1 MNALRSFY
9 DADRTEDFEQPTA
22 FQTERNQ
29 NEVYCGVCGDTFF
42 VDDLVFEQISRAVE
56 NTMENPFVCEDC
68 RSAYEEME
76 YSD

>member
-9 DADRTEDFEQPTA
+9 DADRTEDFSQPTA

-29 NEVYCGVCGDTFF
+29 NEVYCSLCGEMFF
-42 VDDLVFEQISRAVE
+42 VDEISFEKLTRAVE
-56 NTMENPFVCEDC
+56 KTLENPFVCEDC
-68 RSAYEEME
+68 RSEYEEME